1 MKKLCLLLILCITS
15 LTSCGTFV
23 LGTAVPQTS
32 KTANQQQLDNLDC
45 KDKARLAASTTDR
58 QVGAFLLGMTIIG
71 APVAFE
77 IEKSK
82 QREVFKSCME
92 GKGYKVIPASD
103 ASTANSP
110 DSSTPVTTSAKIT
123 TTGDWAQ
130 TALTPTMIATGASS
144 FQNSPSTNSGLII
157 YPINESFV
165 TDANSFVRSRI
176 GNQANNLDNPITK
189 DITQT
194 VINGF
199 PVTQAEVV
207 GNVRFGQKPQFTYLM
222 TFFEADG
229 EIVLIN
235 IWSPTPSYD
244 AQKDGF
250 RQILSTFTGVKPS
263 NKTVAAPTPIKINVQ
278 NAAESQATSSSLKR
292 LNELNELLKKGLINQ
307 QDYNVKKNEILKSL

>member
-1 MKKLCLLLILCITS
+1 MKKLSILLILCVSS
-15 LTSCGTFV
+15 LSSCGTFV
-23 LGTAVPQTS
+23 LGTAVPQTA
-32 KTANQQQLDNLDC
+32 KTANQQQLDNLEC
-45 KDKARLAASTTDR
+45 KDKARLAASTTER

-71 APVAFE
+71 APAAFE

-103 ASTANSP
+103 ASTTNAP
-110 DSSTPVTTSAKIT
+110 DSSAPVTTSAKIT
-123 TTGDWAQ
+123 TTGDWVQ

-144 FQNSPSTNSGLII
+144 FQNNPSTNSGLII

-165 TDANSFVRSRI
+165 TDPNSFIRSRI
-176 GNQANNLDNPITK
+176 GNQAGNLDNSITK
-189 DITQT
+189 DIVQT

-229 EIVLIN
+229 EIILVN
-235 IWSPTPSYD
+235 IWSPTSSFG
-244 AQKDGF
+244 AQKDSF
-250 RQILSTFTGVKPS
+250 MQILNTLSGVKPS
-263 NKTVAAPTPIKINVQ
+263 SKAAATPTPIKINVQ
-278 NAAESQATSSSLKR
+278 SAAESQATSSSLKR